1 MMSSLLPILLDE
13 LIHPSRL
20 LDQHFGLTLDP
31 NDLYAPV
38 TGSRDLRLAAL
49 YPRSYLRPW
58 RTNTSC
64 QDVGST
70 LHMDTDKFQ
79 ANLDVQ
85 QFKPEELSVRVDSDN
100 TVIIEG
106 KHEEKQ
112 DEHGLIYR
120 HFVRKYTIPK
130 TCDITKLESR
140 LSSDGVLSILAPK
153 LQDNTKEI
161 NIPITQTGK
170 PVKNDA
176 CKKSEPSGA
185 GDNKTDS

>member
-1 MMSSLLPILLDE
+1 MSSLLPILLEE
-13 LIHPSRL
+13 LVHPTRI

-31 NDLYAPV
+31 NDLYSPV
-38 TGSRDLRLAAL
+38 TLPRDLRLASL

-58 RTNTSC
+58 RTSTSA

-70 LHMDTDKFQ
+70 VQMDKEKFQ

-85 QFKPEELSVRVDSDN
+85 QFKPEELTVRVDSDN

-112 DEHGLIYR
+112 DEHGLIFR
-120 HFVRKYTIPK
+120 HFIRKYTIPK

-153 LQDNTKEI
+153 MQENAKEI

-170 PVKNDA
+170 PAKTDT

-185 GDNKTDS
+185 GDNKAEG